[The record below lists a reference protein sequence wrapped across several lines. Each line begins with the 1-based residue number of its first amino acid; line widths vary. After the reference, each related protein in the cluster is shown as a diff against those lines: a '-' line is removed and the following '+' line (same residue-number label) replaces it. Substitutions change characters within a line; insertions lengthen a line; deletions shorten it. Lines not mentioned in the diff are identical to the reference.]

1 MESYGSPRLSPKGPC
16 GVDGEVIWGD
26 CPNGWYVF
34 PMGFNRTAVV
44 GAGLPVVATTKPQ
57 KMLRTKAFVVPS
69 EIAQFYVI
77 NRIELGVGGQQIS
90 QDVMPGSMF
99 SEVSTQNCL
108 AMETG
113 QIGIDMQ
120 INATNVDTVDHP
132 FHCGMFAYA
141 SGRQC

>member
-1 MESYGSPRLSPKGPC
+1 MESYGPPRLTPKGPC
-16 GVDGEVIWGD
+16 GTDGAITWGD

-34 PMGFNRTAVV
+34 PMGFNRTATVAG
-44 GAGLPVVATTKPQ
+44 GAPAVAQTKPQ
-57 KMLRTKAFVVPS
+57 KMLRTKAFVIGS
-69 EIAQFYVI
+69 EIAQYYVV

-90 QDVMPGSMF
+90 TDPMPGSMF

-113 QIGIDMQ
+113 QPGYDMTV
-120 INATNVDTVDHP
+120 NATNIDTDEHP

-141 SGRQC
+141 SGRTC